1 MARGWRRPSFIGF
14 ATTQLLV
21 VLALIWLALR

>member
-14 ATTQLLV
+14 AATQLLV